1 MPDNA
6 PTGAAQDC
14 GLWLGLDTGGTYTD
28 AVIIAAATRIVA
40 TAKELTTKHD
50 LSIGLGN
57 AMRAAVAKLPPGSS
71 ARDIALVSVSTTLAT
86 NAVVENQRSPIC
98 AILIGYDEG
107 MLSRAGLREALA
119 GNPVALIKGGH
130 HATGEEIASLDL
142 DAAKAAIIE
151 HAPHVEAFSVSSLF
165 SVRNPGHELRIRQ
178 LVRDLTQKPVTCG
191 HELTSRLDAPRRA
204 LTAALNAQLT
214 PQLRRLV
221 ESVQAVLAALGIRA
235 PLMVV
240 KGDGSLMDAAVALEY
255 PVETVLS
262 GPAASVVGA
271 KFLTGLSD
279 FVVSDM
285 GGTTTD
291 IAIVRGGHPVL
302 NAGGARIGGWNTMVE
317 AIDVRTHGLGGDSAV
332 GFDARGRMQI
342 GPQRVV
348 PLSLLATMSPE
359 ILGPLARHAG
369 MERLPLHPGRFAAR
383 QSFGPDEPVL
393 NAGERPIWDGL
404 ASGPRPLCEIVR
416 GLAGMAGL
424 KSLTG
429 RGLVVQS
436 GMTPS
441 DAMHVLGGQAQW
453 SAEAARLGARV
464 WAREAQ
470 NLRQDRSDPE
480 DVAEFCREIREAVV
494 RATGRVLYESLLA
507 HDPGIEPWN
516 GSWGRLG
523 DTILDDLVCGRPPS
537 RLIRVAMSLALPLVA
552 IGGPVRGYYP
562 AVAER
567 LQAELVI
574 PEHAAVSNA
583 IGAVTGIVA
592 KSVEIVVTQ
601 SKIGLF
607 RVHTPDGIKD
617 FRAADAALRHA
628 HELSRT
634 LAHAAALRSGAAQLT
649 LETVVRRKLAQQGD
663 GDHLLV
669 EATVRSTA
677 IGRPMAAHP
686 AGGSATSSAKA

>member
-1 MPDNA
+1 M
-6 PTGAAQDC
+6 AA
-14 GLWLGLDTGGTYTD
+14 
-28 AVIIAAATRIVA
+28 
-40 TAKELTTKHD
+40 
-50 LSIGLGN
+50 
-57 AMRAAVAKLPPGSS
+57 
-71 ARDIALVSVSTTLAT
+71 
-86 NAVVENQRSPIC
+86 
-98 AILIGYDEG
+98 
-107 MLSRAGLREALA
+107 
-119 GNPVALIKGGH
+119 
-130 HATGEEIASLDL
+130 
-142 DAAKAAIIE
+142 
-151 HAPHVEAFSVSSLF
+151 
-165 SVRNPGHELRIRQ
+165 
-178 LVRDLTQKPVTCG
+178 
-191 HELTSRLDAPRRA
+191 
-204 LTAALNAQLT
+204 
-214 PQLRRLV
+214 
-221 ESVQAVLAALGIRA
+221 
-235 PLMVV
+235 
-240 KGDGSLMDAAVALEY
+240 
-255 PVETVLS
+255 
-262 GPAASVVGA
+262 
-271 KFLTGLSD
+271 
-279 FVVSDM
+279 
-285 GGTTTD
+285 
-291 IAIVRGGHPVL
+291 
-302 NAGGARIGGWNTMVE
+302 
-317 AIDVRTHGLGGDSAV
+317 
-332 GFDARGRMQI
+332 
-342 GPQRVV
+342 
-348 PLSLLATMSPE
+348 
-359 ILGPLARHAG
+359 
-369 MERLPLHPGRFAAR
+369 
-383 QSFGPDEPVL
+383 
-393 NAGERPIWDGL
+393 
-404 ASGPRPLCEIVR
+404 
-416 GLAGMAGL
+416 L

-441 DAMHVLGGQAQW
+441 DAMHVLGAQRNW
-453 SAEAARLGARV
+453 NVEAAQLGARV

-470 NLRQDRSDPE
+470 SLRQDRSDPE

-617 FRAADAALRHA
+617 FRAADAALEHA
-628 HELSRT
+628 RTLSRA
-634 LAHAAALRSGAAQLT
+634 LAHAAALRSGAAQPKV
-649 LETVVRRKLAQQGD
+649 ETIVRKKLAQQGD

-686 AGGSATSSAKA
+686 AEG